1 MGRFETKRVV
11 FLGRLSRQK
20 GVDRFCD
27 IAEAVR
33 RAGSSASFEVFGEGE
48 ERALLARHGIMWR
61 GPVGWDKRGE
71 AFRGAS
77 AMVVPSRSEPF
88 GMVIL
93 EAMQYRVPVIYPI
106 DSGAAEVLENGIK
119 VCVDNTTAMAD
130 HVVRLLG
137 SLQAWEGTV
146 RAQAREIE
154 GYPGR
159 AYEDRL
165 MAVWKQTGAQAAS
178 GV

>member
-1 MGRFETKRVV
+1 
-11 FLGRLSRQK
+11 
-20 GVDRFCD
+20 
-27 IAEAVR
+27 
-33 RAGSSASFEVFGEGE
+33 
-48 ERALLARHGIMWR
+48 
-61 GPVGWDKRGE
+61 
-71 AFRGAS
+71 
-77 AMVVPSRSEPF
+77 MVVPSRSEPF

-119 VCVDNTTAMAD
+119 VRVDNTTAMAD

-137 SLQAWEGTV
+137 SLQTWEGTV

-154 GYPGR
+154 GYPAR